1 LSSNGVRLLLLSSVV
16 AVLAVALPAVAQTE
30 APAPPPAAAPAASEE
45 SKAAAHAHFDKGL
58 AASNDQRFGDAA
70 VEFEKAYELFPDFR
84 VLYNIGKVRVA
95 LGRSAEAVDAFEAY
109 LAKGG
114 AEVAEERQQELRDAI
129 ATQMSH
135 VATLAIRVSPDGAE
149 LRVDGKLV
157 GLAPLPA
164 PLRLTEGKHTVEAML
179 PGRPVQ
185 LRELELPGA
194 SALDVVLDFPLAAPL
209 AVPAPAAPASSLV
222 DKSSSAGEPS
232 RRRRTVGTVVAAV
245 GLVATL
251 AGAIVAYAGATDANA
266 ARARLVDA
274 AMPAPPGVPDV
285 KKYDAAKTSFDD
297 AKTRNQ
303 LGWALVGFGAAA
315 LIGGGAL
322 AFVRLGP
329 SSSDGIAIGGS
340 W

>member
-1 LSSNGVRLLLLSSVV
+1 LSSTRVRLLLFAFVGG
-16 AVLAVALPAVAQTE
+16 VLALARPAVAQLE
-30 APAPPPAAAPAASEE
+30 APASPQPPPATSEDA
-45 SKAAAHAHFDKGL
+45 KTAAHAHFDRGL

-70 VEFEKAYELFPDFR
+70 VEFEKAYELFPDFH

-95 LGRSAEAVDAFEAY
+95 LGRSAEAVEAFEAY

-114 AEVAEERQQELRDAI
+114 GEVVGERQQEVRDAI

-135 VATLAIRVSPDGAE
+135 VATLTIRTSPNGAE
-149 LRVDGKLV
+149 IRVDGRLL
-157 GLAPLPA
+157 GLSPFPA
-164 PLRLTEGKHTVEAML
+164 PLRLTEGKHTVEAIL

-194 SALDVVLDFPLAAPL
+194 SALDVALDFPVAAPL
-209 AVPAPAAPASSLV
+209 APAPPAAPPAAALV
-222 DKSSSAGEPS
+222 GATPGTREPPRHARAIGYAVAG
-232 RRRRTVGTVVAAV
+232 VGLAATVVG
-245 GLVATL
+245 GLL
-251 AGAIVAYAGATDANA
+251 AYKGATDANA

-274 AMPAPPGVPDV
+274 SMPAPPGLPDV
-285 KKYDAAKTSFDD
+285 GKYDAAKRDYDD

-315 LIGGGAL
+315 LVGGGAL
-322 AFVRLGP
+322 AFVWSG
-329 SSSDGIAIGGS
+329 SSAGVRGS